1 MTASQ
6 KSRDILG
13 QFGFYTASDAGLRDL
28 IVQHARPVVLEQ
40 GSYFFR
46 AGADCACIP
55 LVSRG
60 DVRVFLSGESSRE
73 ITLYHV
79 ESGQTCLLTLNAALQ
94 NTPYAADAIV
104 EAEVEALVI
113 PVHTFRQWFNE
124 YSTIRQFVLEI
135 MSQRITELMTLVSEI
150 TFGRLDRR
158 LADYL
163 LRHFTQADTDS
174 QVLSI
179 THEHIAA
186 ELGSVREVISRV
198 LKEFERMGA
207 LSMQRGRIELQDPDI
222 LESLK

>member
-1 MTASQ
+1 M
-6 KSRDILG
+6 
-13 QFGFYTASDAGLRDL
+13 
-28 IVQHARPVVLEQ
+28 
-40 GSYFFR
+40 
-46 AGADCACIP
+46 
-55 LVSRG
+55 
-60 DVRVFLSGESSRE
+60 
-73 ITLYHV
+73 
-79 ESGQTCLLTLNAALQ
+79 
-94 NTPYAADAIV
+94 
-104 EAEVEALVI
+104 EAELEALVI

-150 TFGRLDRR
+150 TFGRLDKR

-163 LRHFTQADTDS
+163 LRNFTQADTDG

-207 LSMQRGRIELQDPDI
+207 VSMQRGRIELQDPAI